1 MELRRILMGLYL
13 LAFPAMMWGQ
23 TPVVPGT
30 ADEEHSGHRK
40 ETPVNFG
47 FKGGFTS
54 SLFLVSQFSVNGV
67 PIDEVQNNYK
77 IGYFGS
83 LFMRINFDRH
93 FLQPE
98 ISYNINRCN
107 ITFEKP
113 LPEDAASGARLEEAS
128 MTSSI
133 HSIDIPVI
141 YGYNFIKEG
150 PYSLA
155 VFGGPKVRY
164 IWDRKSDIDFENFDQ
179 VNIRERLRPLNL
191 SFTVGVSV
199 TISRAHGNQNELI
212 DGPTDGGGQAHD
224 EDNRQPHAGGSL
236 DLFGNTHEGADAQEL
251 GHNKVIDQD
260 GAQGDGKEL
269 SPLHYLA
276 TSSVFLYESINV
288 WMGISSQNIWW
299 SCCSILRY
307 NKRSESAR

>member
-1 MELRRILMGLYL
+1 MELRRICVGLCL
-13 LAFPAMMWGQ
+13 LFAPAMMWGQ

-30 ADEEHSGHRK
+30 AETEGHSERLH
-40 ETPVNFG
+40 ENPVNFG
-47 FKGGFTS
+47 FKAGFTS
-54 SLFLVSQFSVNGV
+54 SMFLVSRFSINGV

-98 ISYNINRCN
+98 ISYHINRCN

-113 LPEDAASGARLEEAS
+113 LPEGAAPGKLPEEAS
-128 MTSSI
+128 IASSI

-191 SFTVGVSV
+191 SFTAGVSV
-199 TISRAHGNQNELI
+199 TISRVFFDFRYDIGLHNI
-212 DGPTDGGGQAHD
+212 SKSVTCDKPDDGIRFHRR
-224 EDNRQPHAGGSL
+224 DNVLSFS
-236 DLFGNTHEGADAQEL
+236 FG
-251 GHNKVIDQD
+251 
-260 GAQGDGKEL
+260 
-269 SPLHYLA
+269 
-276 TSSVFLYESINV
+276 VFF
-288 WMGISSQNIWW
+288 
-299 SCCSILRY
+299 
-307 NKRSESAR
+307 

>member
-1 MELRRILMGLYL
+1 MMGLYL

-67 PIDEVQNNYK
+67 PID
-77 IGYFGS
+77 
-83 LFMRINFDRH
+83 RH

-113 LPEDAASGARLEEAS
+113 LPEDAASGARPEEAS
-128 MTSSI
+128 ITSSI

-199 TISRAHGNQNELI
+199 TISRVFFDFRYDMGLHNISKSVTYDIPADNNAADENTKNEI
-212 DGPTDGGGQAHD
+212 RFHRR
-224 EDNRQPHAGGSL
+224 DNVLSFS
-236 DLFGNTHEGADAQEL
+236 FG
-251 GHNKVIDQD
+251 
-260 GAQGDGKEL
+260 
-269 SPLHYLA
+269 
-276 TSSVFLYESINV
+276 VFF
-288 WMGISSQNIWW
+288 
-299 SCCSILRY
+299 
-307 NKRSESAR
+307 

>member
-1 MELRRILMGLYL
+1 MMGLYL

-128 MTSSI
+128 ITSSI

-199 TISRAHGNQNELI
+199 TISRVFFDFRYDMGLHNISKSVTYDLSLI
-212 DGPTDGGGQAHD
+212 H
-224 EDNRQPHAGGSL
+224 
-236 DLFGNTHEGADAQEL
+236 
-251 GHNKVIDQD
+251 I
-260 GAQGDGKEL
+260 
-269 SPLHYLA
+269 
-276 TSSVFLYESINV
+276 
-288 WMGISSQNIWW
+288 
-299 SCCSILRY
+299 
-307 NKRSESAR
+307 

>member
-13 LAFPAMMWGQ
+13 LALPAMMWGQ

-30 ADEEHSGHRK
+30 ADEEHPKRHN

-47 FKGGFTS
+47 IKGGFTS
-54 SLFLVSQFSVNGV
+54 SLFIVSQFSINGV
-67 PIDEVQNNYK
+67 SIDEVQNNYK

-113 LPEDAASGARLEEAS
+113 LPENAASGAVPEEAS
-128 MTSSI
+128 IASSI

-155 VFGGPKVRY
+155 IFGGPKVRY
-164 IWDRKSDIDFENFDQ
+164 IWGRKSNMDFENFNQ
-179 VNIRERLRPLNL
+179 VDIHERLHPLNL
-191 SFTVGVSV
+191 SLTAGVSV
-199 TISRAHGNQNELI
+199 TISRVFFDFRYDIGLHNISKSVTYDIPADNDVAGENTKNEI
-212 DGPTDGGGQAHD
+212 RFHRR
-224 EDNRQPHAGGSL
+224 DNVLSFS
-236 DLFGNTHEGADAQEL
+236 FG
-251 GHNKVIDQD
+251 
-260 GAQGDGKEL
+260 
-269 SPLHYLA
+269 
-276 TSSVFLYESINV
+276 VFF
-288 WMGISSQNIWW
+288 
-299 SCCSILRY
+299 
-307 NKRSESAR
+307 

>member
-98 ISYNINRCN
+98 ISYNINRC
-107 ITFEKP
+107 I
-113 LPEDAASGARLEEAS
+113 
-128 MTSSI
+128 TSSI

-199 TISRAHGNQNELI
+199 TISRVFFDFRYDMGLHNISKSVTYDIPADNNAADENTKNEI
-212 DGPTDGGGQAHD
+212 RFHRR
-224 EDNRQPHAGGSL
+224 DNVLSFS
-236 DLFGNTHEGADAQEL
+236 FG
-251 GHNKVIDQD
+251 
-260 GAQGDGKEL
+260 
-269 SPLHYLA
+269 
-276 TSSVFLYESINV
+276 VFF
-288 WMGISSQNIWW
+288 
-299 SCCSILRY
+299 
-307 NKRSESAR
+307 